1 MTGNAWLRA
10 GVAAAVLTMPASAWA
25 THVRPGLWEVTS
37 HVSMHNMEAMIP
49 PEQLARMKAMGMHL
63 PTDNTST
70 FRHCVSAADAANDT
84 PPPMKDRDCSMSN
97 VVYNAHTFSAD
108 LVCKKEREGMGQ
120 GHVLVTFDGDTH
132 YSGQT
137 SFSASANGR
146 SMDMGSSF
154 EGRWISADCGSE
166 K

>member
-1 MTGNAWLRA
+1 MTGKTVLPAAIAAAALA
-10 GVAAAVLTMPASAWA
+10 VPVAASAS
-25 THVRPGLWEVTS
+25 HVRAGLWEVTS

-63 PTDNTST
+63 PGDNTST
-70 FRHCVSAADAANDT
+70 FRHCVSAADAAKDT
-84 PPPMKDRDCSMSN
+84 PPPMKSHDCAMSN
-97 VVYNAHTFSAD
+97 VVFNARTFSAD
-108 LVCKKEREGMGQ
+108 MACNDPRTGQAQ

-132 YSGQT
+132 YTGQT
-137 SFSASANGR
+137 SFSANANGR